1 MALEQVGSFFATL
14 GLKVDQEEWKEGD
27 KLLGAAKTALTAIAA
42 FAAGGAIVGVVGD
55 VADLGGAMD
64 DMSQRT
70 GIAAE
75 ELQELRLAAM
85 ESDIALE
92 AVASTLA
99 KTANTL
105 TTELAKGSGDT
116 IDAFKELGV
125 STSDLKDIVE
135 SGDFNRLLSSVA
147 DSFADMPGGIQKST
161 LAMKAFGKGGVE
173 MIPLLNQGN
182 DGLEEMFA
190 KARDLGLVM
199 SNENVEALADF
210 GDATDDVKFAWQGFK
225 NQIVTGLLPVIK
237 PLVTGFLDGL
247 ASVVDWLARH
257 QTEIAA
263 VGHAIVETVSAVIDG
278 FVAAWEISTAI
289 VSGFVTAFVAIWDE
303 IVDST
308 SNMISAVVD
317 GLSMI
322 GDFFAYLGGRF
333 AVLIDW
339 VVGLQDYV
347 IAAGEYVMELLAPI
361 RDFFFEV
368 IARMAPIFEKVGA
381 LFRAIGG
388 RIAGAFRAIIDRGKA
403 MWDSLVA
410 GGRSVVNFFVSVATT
425 IRSAF
430 EAAFDWIR
438 TEVPKL
444 VREIPVI
451 GWIGD
456 KLGKGAAGVVNFL
469 TDGGNENEAGTPFQQ
484 FQNANPDSRMTED
497 EFNAA
502 QQRRVPT
509 AAGVD
514 GAVSSVQRN
523 EFSIGQVNVTTP
535 PGADPAAYA
544 SVIQRAV
551 RTSFDEM
558 LDERLGHADAT
569 AEEIG

>member
-1 MALEQVGSFFATL
+1 
-14 GLKVDQEEWKEGD
+14 
-27 KLLGAAKTALTAIAA
+27 
-42 FAAGGAIVGVVGD
+42 
-55 VADLGGAMD
+55 
-64 DMSQRT
+64 
-70 GIAAE
+70 
-75 ELQELRLAAM
+75 
-85 ESDIALE
+85 
-92 AVASTLA
+92 
-99 KTANTL
+99 
-105 TTELAKGSGDT
+105 
-116 IDAFKELGV
+116 
-125 STSDLKDIVE
+125 
-135 SGDFNRLLSSVA
+135 
-147 DSFADMPGGIQKST
+147 
-161 LAMKAFGKGGVE
+161 MKAFGKSGGE
-173 MIPLLNQGN
+173 LIPLLNSGT
-182 DGLEEMFA
+182 DGLEEMFER
-190 KARDLGLVM
+190 ARDLGSVM
-199 SNENVEALADF
+199 SNENIAALDEF
-210 GDATDDVKFAWQGFK
+210 GDSTDDVKFAWQGFK
-225 NQIVTGLLPVIK
+225 NQIVTGLLPVLQ
-237 PLVTGFLDGL
+237 PLVRSFTDAL
-247 ASVVDWLARH
+247 AGVVGWLAEH

-263 VGHAIVETVSAVIDG
+263 VGHAIVETVSAVIEG
-278 FVAAWEISTAI
+278 FVFGWRVIAAI
-289 VSGFVTAFVAIWDE
+289 VGTYVDAFVAVWSE
-303 IVDST
+303 IIDST
-308 SNMISAVVD
+308 SAMISAVAD

-333 AVLIDW
+333 EALIDW

-368 IARMAPIFEKVGA
+368 IARMAPIFERVGA

-388 RIAGAFRAIIDRGKA
+388 RIAGAFRAIVDRGKA

-410 GGRSVVNFFVSVATT
+410 GGRSVVNFFVGVATT
-425 IRSAF
+425 IRTAF
-430 EAAFDWIR
+430 EAAFEWIR

-444 VREIPVI
+444 VREIPVV

-484 FQNANPDSRMTED
+484 FQNANPDSRMTEE
-497 EFNAA
+497 EFDAA

-544 SVIQRAV
+544 SVIQHAV